1 MNYFIIHSIR
11 RKCMLITTISHGNKK
26 AENIKICKLLISLNS
41 HLSEY
46 QTINLPYY

>member
-1 MNYFIIHSIR
+1 MEYKYNYSTR